1 VILARG
7 EEISAEDLPLADA
20 NGDPAAAIASVDVP
34 LPEKIRQF
42 ERELIRQALERNR
55 RIVTQ
60 TARELGISESTLR
73 YKMES
78 LGIKPAGSA

>member
-1 VILARG
+1 M
-7 EEISAEDLPLADA
+7 
-20 NGDPAAAIASVDVP
+20 P